1 MDPAL
6 LRERELFLKR
16 AKATPSVEKRKLKP
30 DDANDKKAKK
40 PKVRAAPPKPANNY
54 DYKTSSGS
62 SSNKFGVLT
71 KIVKHMKTKH
81 QSGMNDPLD
90 ITEILDETCQ
100 TDCTSKI
107 RHWLTTEALLNN
119 PKITVVKEDGI
130 NKFCF
135 KPKYEIHD
143 KKGLLKLL
151 KNYDIHGK
159 GGILL
164 EDIEESLPNMPKVL
178 KALQDHIVF
187 VNRPIDKKQVVF
199 YNDKYC
205 RFTVDEDFRKLWRSV
220 SVDIDE
226 GKIEE
231 HLKKQGIT
239 SMEISGF
246 RKVSSV
252 PRRKK
257 GNKPRSFKKHN
268 DHLNGILQ
276 DYTENPPKK

>member
-16 AKATPSVEKRKLKP
+16 AKATPTVEKRKFKP
-30 DDANDKKAKK
+30 DEGHDKKAKK
-40 PKVRAAPPKPANNY
+40 PKHRPAPPKPPSSY
-54 DYKTSSGS
+54 DYKTSTGS
-62 SSNKFGVLT
+62 STNKFGVLT

-81 QSGMNDPLD
+81 QSGMNDPLELE
-90 ITEILDETCQ
+90 EILDETSQ
-100 TDCTSKI
+100 VDCTSKI
-107 RHWLTTEALLNN
+107 RHWLSTEALLNN

-135 KPKYEIHD
+135 KPKFDIHD

-151 KNYDIHGK
+151 KSYDIHGK

-164 EDIEESLPNMPKVL
+164 EDIEESLPNLQKVL

-187 VNRPIDKKQVVF
+187 VDRPQDKKKVVF

-220 SVDIDE
+220 GVDIDE

-239 SMEISGF
+239 SMDISGF

-257 GNKPRSFKKHN
+257 GNKARSFKKHN
-268 DHLNGILQ
+268 DHLSGVLQ
-276 DYTENPPKK
+276 DYTETPPKK